1 MQWGQNEPSP
11 KHGLTHINFKSRSYL
26 LSKKC
31 CASGIS
37 LEYFWIIHFRIK
49 AATFILHGSLC
60 IDWLQ
65 SIQASE
71 VLIERPKKQ
80 EGLLTNVYHN
90 RAIQIHTHTHIYIYI
105 IYIHDKVLYLVRH
118 GSKWPQERSRLK
130 SIRLLS
136 IYEEQKTPLC
146 PNEEVYMD
154 DTWLLDIKFFW
165 QILPSF

>member
-1 MQWGQNEPSP
+1 MSFTWNIVFWSRIEVRKSIGEKKFPHFVVNGWQLSLMQMQWGQNEPSP

-80 EGLLTNVYHN
+80 GLLTNVYHN
-90 RAIQIHTHTHIYIYI
+90 RAIQIHTHTHTHTYIYNL
-105 IYIHDKVLYLVRH
+105 H
-118 GSKWPQERSRLK
+118 
-130 SIRLLS
+130 
-136 IYEEQKTPLC
+136 
-146 PNEEVYMD
+146 
-154 DTWLLDIKFFW
+154 TW
-165 QILPSF
+165 

>member
-1 MQWGQNEPSP
+1 MLRVWN
-11 KHGLTHINFKSRSYL
+11 L
-26 LSKKC
+26 
-31 CASGIS
+31 SGIFLDYS
-37 LEYFWIIHFRIK
+37 FPDQSSYFYIAWVP
-49 AATFILHGSLC
+49 LHRLTPVNTGFWS
-60 IDWLQ
+60 
-65 SIQASE
+65 
-71 VLIERPKKQ
+71 LIERPKKQ

-90 RAIQIHTHTHIYIYI
+90 RAIQIHTHTHIYIYIYIYI

-146 PNEEVYMD
+146 PNEEVCMD